1 MGNII
6 MLEKAT
12 VLYSSNFEMNYFHN
26 VLAEIAKNENL
37 TNKELLDF
45 ISSLDQNIYWGCADR
60 EITEEIHSIENMR
73 ILQKLVEKTIDKIK
87 QDKNCAQVSI
97 DKYENFNKELIK
109 WLESK

>member
-1 MGNII
+1 MGNDITLDKNSI
-6 MLEKAT
+6 F
-12 VLYSSNFEMNYFHN
+12 YCSNFEMNFFHKN
-26 VLAEIAKNENL
+26 LLATAVKEGIK
-37 TNKELLDF
+37 NKEIIEF
-45 ISSLDQNIYWGCADR
+45 IAMLDQNVYWGCADW
-60 EITEEIHSIENMR
+60 EITEEIHSIENVR